1 MKDSVNKKNRIEAV
15 IFDWAGTTIDYGCF
29 APLKGFM
36 DGFGAKGVTIT
47 AAEARK
53 PMGMLK
59 LDHVRAIARMERVR
73 EAYERENGHL
83 PKEEDIQEIYGVFK
97 HTLMD
102 NILSYTDVKPG
113 VCETVDELRAGG
125 IRIGSTSGYTREM
138 MDKIPDRA
146 KGRGCCPR
154 EPDSA
159 YQRRKSLRLF

>member
-59 LDHVRAIARMERVR
+59 LDHVRVIARMERVR

-97 HTLMD
+97 RALSL
-102 NILSYTDVKPG
+102 ILSAALQQQAETDEESSP
-113 VCETVDELRAGG
+113 
-125 IRIGSTSGYTREM
+125 
-138 MDKIPDRA
+138 
-146 KGRGCCPR
+146 
-154 EPDSA
+154 
-159 YQRRKSLRLF
+159 KSICG

>member
-1 MKDSVNKKNRIEAV
+1 
-15 IFDWAGTTIDYGCF
+15 
-29 APLKGFM
+29 
-36 DGFGAKGVTIT
+36 
-47 AAEARK
+47 
-53 PMGMLK
+53 MLK

-113 VCETVDELRAGG
+113 VCETVEELRAGG

>member
-36 DGFGAKGVTIT
+36 YGFGAKVVTIT

-113 VCETVDELRAGG
+113 VCETVEELRAGG

-159 YQRRKSLRLF
+159 YQRRKNLRLF

>member
-59 LDHVRAIARMERVR
+59 LDHVRVIARMERVR

-113 VCETVDELRAGG
+113 YVKQWRSSEPAGS
-125 IRIGSTSGYTREM
+125 GSAPPSA
-138 MDKIPDRA
+138 IPAR
-146 KGRGCCPR
+146 
-154 EPDSA
+154 
-159 YQRRKSLRLF
+159 